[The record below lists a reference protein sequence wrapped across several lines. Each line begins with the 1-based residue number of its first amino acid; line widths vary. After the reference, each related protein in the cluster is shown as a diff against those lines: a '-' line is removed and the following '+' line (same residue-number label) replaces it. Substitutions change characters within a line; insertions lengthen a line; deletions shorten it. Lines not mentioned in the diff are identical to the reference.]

1 MSLDQLDK
9 LFHAAREIPA
19 DEWAEFLARECGGD
33 QELESTLLAML
44 RTESEAFAWF
54 EEAEGSLRLFWDD
67 ALPETLG
74 PYRVLRR
81 LGSGGMGIVYLA
93 EGFGRT
99 FAVKCMRWGGAHL
112 LRRFL
117 DERQIL
123 SRLDHPG
130 IASFLDGGRTATG
143 EPYLVMEYVEGER
156 LVDWQQRR
164 RIAVERV
171 KLFRA
176 VAEAVEYAHA
186 NQVVHGDLKP
196 SNVLVTANGQPKLLD
211 FGVAKLLDRR
221 EEPGEEARSGP
232 LTPAYAAPEQ
242 MAGEPISPLT
252 DIYGLGGLLFELMTE
267 RRPVSDESP
276 SPGDVDAWLAEI
288 LRRALR
294 ANPAERYQSVSA
306 MLLDIKAWEEG
317 RRTATTA

>member
-1 MSLDQLDK
+1 MSLNRLDE
-9 LFHAAREIPA
+9 LFHAARAMPA
-19 DEWAEFLARECGGD
+19 SEWAGFLARECGGD
-33 QELESTLLAML
+33 QELEVTLLSML
-44 RTESEAFAWF
+44 QTEGEAFAWF
-54 EEAEGSLRLFWDD
+54 EDAEGSLRLFWED

-81 LGSGGMGIVYLA
+81 LGSGGMGTVYLA

-99 FAVKCMRWGGAHL
+99 LAVKCMRWGGAGL

-130 IASFLDGGRTATG
+130 IARFLDGGRTATG
-143 EPYLVMEYVEGER
+143 EPYLVMEYVEGEP
-156 LVDWQQRR
+156 LADWQRR
-164 RIAVERV
+164 GRIVAERV

-186 NQVVHGDLKP
+186 HQVVHGDLKP
-196 SNVLVTANGQPKLLD
+196 SNVLVTDGGQPKLLD
-211 FGVAKLLDRR
+211 FGVAKLLDRQ
-221 EEPGEEARSGP
+221 ESSAPEQRSGP

-252 DIYGLGGLLFELMTE
+252 DVYGLGGLLFELVTG
-267 RRPVSDESP
+267 RRLAGGEMPPAGE
-276 SPGDVDAWLAEI
+276 VDPWLAEI

-294 ANPAERYQSVSA
+294 PTPAERYQSVSA
-306 MLLDIKAWEEG
+306 MLQDLGAWEEG
-317 RRTATTA
+317 RRTTPTA